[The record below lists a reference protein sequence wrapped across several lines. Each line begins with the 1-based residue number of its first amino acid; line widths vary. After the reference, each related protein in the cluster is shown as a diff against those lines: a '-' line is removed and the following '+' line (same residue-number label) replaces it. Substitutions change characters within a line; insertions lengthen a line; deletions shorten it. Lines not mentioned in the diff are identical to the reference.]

1 LVTLPT
7 PLNVDE
13 LISPVIPIEPVKE
26 LLPDIIIVPLSVCVS
41 KILSPKILDPDENMI
56 DDDSISVTTLFANK
70 VPETIKSFSMNAF
83 DAVTGPSI
91 SILPVSSILF
101 LITKLVASIV
111 EELIDVVVLK
121 TPALFKYN
129 PNPLPLPSLISVSV
143 DVDPLLVEKVNKP

>member
-1 LVTLPT
+1 
-7 PLNVDE
+7 
-13 LISPVIPIEPVKE
+13 
-26 LLPDIIIVPLSVCVS
+26 
-41 KILSPKILDPDENMI
+41 MI

-70 VPETIKSFSMNAF
+70 VPETIKLFSMNAF

-129 PNPLPLPSLISVSV
+129 PNPLPLPSLI
-143 DVDPLLVEKVNKP
+143 